1 MKCISCNNSQPEYS
15 FRVLEVHTL
24 HIRDFSGERL
34 VQALGEEKVFSVCAA
49 CVSSEMRASLYPAG
63 RILRKCSGFTLLFLA
78 GLGLT
83 LTLSLRE
90 VMPALNALRLIGPLA
105 AFVGVSGTIGK
116 MREILTQRK
125 ILAGMSE
132 PEARKFSAWQCV
144 LNSAPKKYNDNDIT
158 YIPIDDAQIFT
169 PEELAV
175 QYGLLAP
182 ISRKAYELI
191 HKE

>member
-34 VQALGEEKVFSVCAA
+34 VQALGEMRTFEVCAA
-49 CVSSEMRASLYPAG
+49 CVSSEMRAVLYPAG

-90 VMPALNALRLIGPLA
+90 VMPALRVLGPLA
-105 AFVGVSGTIGK
+105 AFVGVSGTISK
-116 MREILTQRK
+116 FREILTQRK
-125 ILAGMSE
+125 NLAGMSE
-132 PEARKFSAWQCV
+132 QEGRKFSAWQCV
-144 LNSAPKKYNDNDIT
+144 LKHAPRKFNDNDIT
-158 YIPIDDAQIFT
+158 YIPIDDERAFT
-169 PEELAV
+169 PAELAV
-175 QYGLLAP
+175 KYGLLAP

>member
-63 RILRKCSGFTLLFLA
+63 RILRKCSGFVVLFLA

-83 LTLSLRE
+83 LTVSLNAE
-90 VMPALNALRLIGPLA
+90 MMNALRLIGPLA
-105 AFVGVSGTIGK
+105 VFVGVSGTIGK

-158 YIPIDDAQIFT
+158 YIPIDDARAFT
-169 PEELAV
+169 PAELAV
-175 QYGLLAP
+175 KYGLLAP